1 MIENNTKDKK
11 ILSLFTGNKLCNVAS
26 RLRGKGFNI
35 ICPNH
40 GGLCTANIAEDA
52 VIGNETAYSKEC
64 AEEVSDYLKI
74 SHITTDGDSKAFR
87 CVKEIHG
94 PNVKSRGDVRHLA
107 ESLKRAILKCTFSTS
122 LFSGINKMNKKNR
135 FAIDIKARCVAE
147 LNQSFQVHNG
157 ELYKIKE
164 QMPCII
170 ETILMCYKGYCGYS
184 CRVNSFVCVGL
195 PHNHWQKSYIAR
207 GATFKM
213 TCDDV
218 DKIEK
223 CIKIL
228 LGPQSLNMVRFL
240 TSTQK
245 SEAVNRSHRRCNPK
259 NVTHSRNFA
268 GRPSM

>member
-1 MIENNTKDKK
+1 M
-11 ILSLFTGNKLCNVAS
+11 
-26 RLRGKGFNI
+26 
-35 ICPNH
+35 
-40 GGLCTANIAEDA
+40 
-52 VIGNETAYSKEC
+52 
-64 AEEVSDYLKI
+64 
-74 SHITTDGDSKAFR
+74 
-87 CVKEIHG
+87 
-94 PNVKSRGDVRHLA
+94 
-107 ESLKRAILKCTFSTS
+107 
-122 LFSGINKMNKKNR
+122 
-135 FAIDIKARCVAE
+135 
-147 LNQSFQVHNG
+147 
-157 ELYKIKE
+157 YKIKE

-184 CRVNSFVCVGL
+184 CKVNSFVCAGL

-207 GATFKM
+207 GEIFKM

-268 GRPSM
+268 GRAHISAHMRNHGFANSALLVTQNLGAGVTPGSSVKQQLNDTYN